1 MNKKN
6 SFRKFYFIFFILF
19 SLWTYP
25 TFSSPNEIDSHLAT
39 LVNDSFNNY
48 YSKKTDI
55 DLDSDYFSIN
65 YDSEPSIVILNNHPT
80 NPYWMKNIPQLQW
93 SNWTKFY
100 SDNFYISNFKI
111 KNKTPV
117 VIANIFGWRGIYYT
131 IVLLNNNELSY
142 LKEMLMS
149 NLTSDQ
155 LYKLISKIEISSERI
170 FPTETNIAGIFRN
183 IFQYKGEFYMI
194 LGDNIYDKTSFNITK
209 IDTNPP
215 KIIYEKVFPSFKY
228 SKNLNFTEKLIYETS
243 SLAKLDNKLHETY
256 NNSRKYLTDEAGK
269 NLQSEQINFL
279 KERNTLKDI
288 PAIEKIYKNRI
299 KYLENKISLEENKP
313 LIIKETDPNILK
325 SLNGSWIL
333 NKYYEYNN
341 IGTGE
346 EYAPCYKII
355 FNYPYVR
362 VLYTDG
368 TYDDFKIIKSES
380 ISYYWIEYYF
390 NKESIGLAGSAGGE
404 LRLPYYG
411 TYNGITC
418 ISSSGKEPLYLG
430 YSINEKGD
438 KSFTIGF
445 VHPLSL
451 LDNLPF
457 IYDGYTLKKN
467 TSK

>member
-1 MNKKN
+1 
-6 SFRKFYFIFFILF
+6 
-19 SLWTYP
+19 
-25 TFSSPNEIDSHLAT
+25 
-39 LVNDSFNNY
+39 
-48 YSKKTDI
+48 
-55 DLDSDYFSIN
+55 
-65 YDSEPSIVILNNHPT
+65 
-80 NPYWMKNIPQLQW
+80 
-93 SNWTKFY
+93 
-100 SDNFYISNFKI
+100 
-111 KNKTPV
+111 
-117 VIANIFGWRGIYYT
+117 
-131 IVLLNNNELSY
+131 
-142 LKEMLMS
+142 
-149 NLTSDQ
+149 
-155 LYKLISKIEISSERI
+155 
-170 FPTETNIAGIFRN
+170 
-183 IFQYKGEFYMI
+183 MI

-256 NNSRKYLTDEAGK
+256 NNSRKYLTHEAGK

-313 LIIKETDPNILK
+313 LLIKETDPNILK

-380 ISYYWIEYYF
+380 ISYYWVEYYF